1 MNIKDIAALAEIV
14 KQNELTKL
22 EINGENI
29 VIERAAQVVQAAPI
43 LNAVQPAVPE
53 QMHTTEPI
61 AEVKEKEGVY
71 VKSPA
76 VGVFYAAPSPDSKP
90 FVAVGDTVHKGDTLC
105 IIEAMKLMN
114 EINSEM
120 DGEIAEIWRRG
131 NGRSSN
137 TTSRCSA
144 LFKMKSSRSAVKKM
158 RVPGIFPWKGI
169 R

>member
-105 IIEAMKLMN
+105 IIEAMKTARLPRFA
-114 EINSEM
+114 S
-120 DGEIAEIWRRG
+120 AT
-131 NGRSSN
+131 GRSSN

>member
-90 FVAVGDTVHKGDTLC
+90 FVAVGD
-105 IIEAMKLMN
+105 N

-120 DGEIAEIWRRG
+120 DGEIAEICVG
-131 NGRSSN
+131 NGQVVEYDQP
-137 TTSRCSA
+137 
-144 LFKMKSSRSAVKKM
+144 LFR
-158 RVPGIFPWKGI
+158 II
-169 R
+169 

>member
-120 DGEIAEIWRRG
+120 DGEVAEICVS
-131 NGRSSN
+131 NGQVVEYDQP
-137 TTSRCSA
+137 
-144 LFKMKSSRSAVKKM
+144 LFR
-158 RVPGIFPWKGI
+158 II
-169 R
+169 

>member
-1 MNIKDIAALAEIV
+1 M
-14 KQNELTKL
+14 
-22 EINGENI
+22 
-29 VIERAAQVVQAAPI
+29 QATPI

-90 FVAVGDTVHKGDTLC
+90 FVAVGDTVPRFASAT
-105 IIEAMKLMN
+105 
-114 EINSEM
+114 
-120 DGEIAEIWRRG
+120 
-131 NGRSSN
+131 GRSSN

-144 LFKMKSSRSAVKKM
+144 LFKMKSSRSAAKKCAS
-158 RVPGIFPWKGI
+158 PGFFRGKEYV

>member
-1 MNIKDIAALAEIV
+1 MNMKDIAALAEIV

-29 VIERAAQVVQAAPI
+29 VIERAAAVVQAAPVFS
-43 LNAVQPAVPE
+43 AVQ
-53 QMHTTEPI
+53 HTAEPI
-61 AEVKEKEGVY
+61 AEVKEKERVY

-120 DGEIAEIWRRG
+120 DGEIAEICVG
-131 NGRSSN
+131 NGQVVEYDQP
-137 TTSRCSA
+137 
-144 LFKMKSSRSAVKKM
+144 LFR
-158 RVPGIFPWKGI
+158 II
-169 R
+169 